1 MTNTSWLPYLFL
13 CQPFIISASDINA
26 VIPMNPLE
34 RKSLVGLA
42 SLYAFRMVG
51 LFMLLP
57 VLALYAGDYSGSS
70 ALLVGLAL
78 GIYGLTQGLFQ
89 IPLGFLS
96 DRVGRKPVIAGG
108 LLLFLAGSVIAAL
121 SDSMW
126 GLIAGRAMQG
136 AGAVAS
142 TIMALLSDLTTE
154 QNRTKAMAVV
164 GGSIGISFALS
175 MVLGPV
181 LANLWGLSGLF
192 WLAAGMSVVSLGVLA
207 LVIPTPVTLLHNAE
221 AEAIP
226 AMFGRLLKDAELLRL
241 NLGIGTLH
249 FAQMASWVAVPV
261 ILEQSLDMARGD
273 HWMIYLGTMGL
284 SFLCMLPFII
294 IAETRRKMKPVF
306 IGAVVLL
313 ALAEIVLAVNIDYR
327 YGFIAGLFL
336 FFMAFN
342 LLEASLPSLVSKLAP
357 AGGRGTA
364 MGIYSTSQFLGA
376 FLGGVVGGYVAW
388 QFGYAEV
395 FWMVA
400 VSILVWLVAAVT
412 MKKPAHLKSLV
423 VTLMP
428 GEVIAAEHFVGAV
441 PGVQDVVIMPDH
453 RLAYFK
459 VDKDFFCQ
467 ADMESALGR
476 PLETPV

>member
-1 MTNTSWLPYLFL
+1 
-13 CQPFIISASDINA
+13 
-26 VIPMNPLE
+26 MNPLE
-34 RKSLVGLA
+34 RKSLFGLA

-96 DRVGRKPVIAGG
+96 DRIGRKPVIAGG
-108 LLLFLAGSVIAAL
+108 LLLFLVGSVIAAL

-154 QNRTKAMAVV
+154 QNRTKAMALV

-181 LANLWGLSGLF
+181 LANQWGLSGLF

-261 ILEQSLDMARGD
+261 ILEQSLDLARGD

-313 ALAEIVLAVNIDYR
+313 ALAEIVLAGNIDYR

-388 QFGYAEV
+388 RFGYAEV

-467 ADMESALGR
+467 TDMESALGR
-476 PLETPV
+476 PLETPI

>member
-1 MTNTSWLPYLFL
+1 
-13 CQPFIISASDINA
+13 
-26 VIPMNPLE
+26 MNPLE
-34 RKSLVGLA
+34 RKSLLGLA

-96 DRVGRKPVIAGG
+96 DRIGRKPVIAGG
-108 LLLFLAGSVIAAL
+108 LLLFLVGSVIAAL

-154 QNRTKAMAVV
+154 QNRTKAMALV

-181 LANLWGLSGLF
+181 LANQWGLSGLF

-261 ILEQSLDMARGD
+261 ILEQSLDLARGD

-313 ALAEIVLAVNIDYR
+313 ALAEIVLAGNIDYR
-327 YGFIAGLFL
+327 SGFIAGLVL

-388 QFGYAEV
+388 RFGYAEV

-467 ADMESALGR
+467 TDMESALGR
-476 PLETPV
+476 PLETPI

>member
-1 MTNTSWLPYLFL
+1 
-13 CQPFIISASDINA
+13 
-26 VIPMNPLE
+26 MNPLE

-96 DRVGRKPVIAGG
+96 DRVGRKPVIAAGM
-108 LLLFLAGSVIAAL
+108 LLFLVGSVIAAL

-181 LANLWGLSGLF
+181 LANQWGLSGLF
-192 WLAAGMSVVSLGVLA
+192 WLAAGMSVVGIGVLA

-221 AEAIP
+221 AEAVP

-261 ILEQSLDMARGD
+261 ILEQSLDLARGD

-313 ALAEIVLAVNIDYR
+313 ALAEIVLAGNIDYR

-388 QFGYAEV
+388 RFGYAEV
-395 FWMVA
+395 FLMVA
-400 VSILVWLVAAVT
+400 VSIIVWLIAAVT

-476 PLETPV
+476 PLESPV